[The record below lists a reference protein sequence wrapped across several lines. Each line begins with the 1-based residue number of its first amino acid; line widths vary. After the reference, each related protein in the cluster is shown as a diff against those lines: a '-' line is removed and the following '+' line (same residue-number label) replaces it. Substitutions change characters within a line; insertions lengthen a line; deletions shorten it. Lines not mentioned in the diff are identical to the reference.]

1 MKSIF
6 INNNV
11 TANASS
17 GSLFAQEMR
26 KNLSCSLSGALAT
39 AEIKHNPAS
48 TGHNCLIG
56 VMAKVVPVNCLRRD
70 SCNLARPFVSM
81 NAVGDGCTPMRM
93 FWRSP
98 T

>member
-48 TGHNCLIG
+48 TGYNDLIG
-56 VMAKVVPVNCLRRD
+56 IMAKVVPAIASGGTVAILR
-70 SCNLARPFVSM
+70 ARLFQ
-81 NAVGDGCTPMRM
+81 
-93 FWRSP
+93 
-98 T
+98 